1 MVLVAPLP
9 IQADSEILQATPLS
23 ILSSRQRDA
32 YAKDGTYSTY
42 GTFFDQSRSFAISN
56 VRSSPYPPFID
67 GKLDQSIWDWSLCS
81 SSTDETCAINSDNYV
96 TAESVLGICLNA
108 EEIGCIDEVNIKIK
122 NGESENLHLVAY
134 TGAETVFTENTTL
147 SIPRGSTSTV
157 WESQSGQ
164 RFLVTAL
171 VSRTFFHDTS
181 KALRNTTEFLMQIER
196 ISTTQ
201 ILNPASVHLME
212 NPYYPGKHMFSG
224 IPVEYKPLMFDS
236 PTAFTVKVR
245 LPDVV
250 NGWFQARFANGTI
263 LSSQLSA
270 DRTLYQITGTV
281 ASVVVAGGLASA
293 AELPADFFQKVHGD
307 NKFYPGAILGPI
319 PPGQSEWSLDVY
331 KAWAPYIGDQA
342 LTTMYEW
349 NVVSTGTQGFHPC
362 LQSLKGVV
370 GLVATNAAVYSG
382 SPPSWDDAT
391 SSLLY
396 KVASPHY
403 DENND
408 VISGSYTISML
419 SSAAR
424 CLYGVVTLPAT
435 AEVTVW
441 YDGVSTYETTRAV
454 TENQGWLNFSVTGF
468 HYSTPTIALKLG
480 KKLVEAPPNVD
491 YFSQPSTLP
500 IPPLVMKGK
509 RLSANRIAAYA
520 HLPIAVKSKLT
531 LKLAASSQ
539 KFCKIVRTQVVG
551 LRMGKWCKV
560 TVTMTPPR
568 GKSKSRTVMALILN

>member
-1 MVLVAPLP
+1 
-9 IQADSEILQATPLS
+9 
-23 ILSSRQRDA
+23 
-32 YAKDGTYSTY
+32 
-42 GTFFDQSRSFAISN
+42 
-56 VRSSPYPPFID
+56 
-67 GKLDQSIWDWSLCS
+67 
-81 SSTDETCAINSDNYV
+81 
-96 TAESVLGICLNA
+96 
-108 EEIGCIDEVNIKIK
+108 
-122 NGESENLHLVAY
+122 
-134 TGAETVFTENTTL
+134 
-147 SIPRGSTSTV
+147 
-157 WESQSGQ
+157 
-164 RFLVTAL
+164 
-171 VSRTFFHDTS
+171 
-181 KALRNTTEFLMQIER
+181 
-196 ISTTQ
+196 
-201 ILNPASVHLME
+201 
-212 NPYYPGKHMFSG
+212 
-224 IPVEYKPLMFDS
+224 
-236 PTAFTVKVR
+236 
-245 LPDVV
+245 
-250 NGWFQARFANGTI
+250 
-263 LSSQLSA
+263 
-270 DRTLYQITGTV
+270 
-281 ASVVVAGGLASA
+281 
-293 AELPADFFQKVHGD
+293 
-307 NKFYPGAILGPI
+307 
-319 PPGQSEWSLDVY
+319 
-331 KAWAPYIGDQA
+331 
-342 LTTMYEW
+342 MYEW

-396 KVASPHY
+396 KVASPHF